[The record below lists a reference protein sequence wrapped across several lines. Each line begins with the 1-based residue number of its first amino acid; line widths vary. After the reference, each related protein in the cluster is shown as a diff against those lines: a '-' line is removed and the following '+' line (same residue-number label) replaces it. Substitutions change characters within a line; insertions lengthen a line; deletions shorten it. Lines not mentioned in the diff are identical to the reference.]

1 MKERYTSTKLQR
13 VSANQELMGNITD
26 FGEEMYHNS
35 GRKVVHLLLRTELI
49 LTIKMKAVQE
59 HPDAAFT
66 IMLKQLKAKIREQI
80 NVIMDD
86 ELGYLNAGDEGP
98 SSHALF
104 LYRTNFIEP
113 NAAQLLLFAQSFR
126 FDIAW
131 CSECFH
137 RLAQLAIRYKEA
149 HGPS

>member
-1 MKERYTSTKLQR
+1 MKERYIATKLQR
-13 VSANQELMGNITD
+13 VCANQEIMGDITD
-26 FGEEMYHNS
+26 FSEEMYYKS

-59 HPDAAFT
+59 HPDATFT
-66 IMLKQLKAKIREQI
+66 IMLRQLKALIREQI
-80 NVIMDD
+80 NIIMDD

-104 LYRTNFIEP
+104 LYRINFVEP

-126 FDIAW
+126 FELAW

-137 RLAQLAIRYKEA
+137 RLEHLATRYKDA